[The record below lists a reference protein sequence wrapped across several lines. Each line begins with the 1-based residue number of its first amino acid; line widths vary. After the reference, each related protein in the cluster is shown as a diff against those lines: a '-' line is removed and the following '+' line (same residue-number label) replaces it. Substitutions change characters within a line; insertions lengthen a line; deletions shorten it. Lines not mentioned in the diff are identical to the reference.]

1 MSITKLENTF
11 TLFDTTAQILQ
22 EELDCTYLEALA
34 ETAENLFHGAV
45 IQEEVS
51 EVTKRRLEKE
61 YSKQT
66 ISALQKEEI
75 RKGFQLAI
83 LKGMKDAVQANHQM
97 TPDAIAMF
105 MGYLVGKYTSH
116 LQQLTMLDPAIGTG
130 NLLTAVLNHQPN
142 KKLEAYGVDV
152 DDLLVK
158 LAYNNAN
165 LQEQAISLFNQDG
178 LSNLFVEPVD
188 VVVSDLPVG
197 YYPDDNNAV
206 NFKLRAEEG
215 HSYAHYLFI
224 EQGLRYTKP
233 GGHLLFLVP
242 NSMFEE
248 EESKRVNT
256 LIKEEAYIQGML
268 QLPETMFQNKNH
280 AKSILVLQ
288 KKGIGIEPPK
298 EALLVN
304 LPSFSNM
311 QAMEKIMGQINHWFS
326 EQKNNK

>member
-11 TLFDTTAQILQ
+11 TLFDSTAQILQ

-61 YSKQT
+61 YSKLS
-66 ISALQKEEI
+66 ISSLQKEEI
-75 RKGFQLAI
+75 RKGYQLAI

-105 MGYLVGKYTSH
+105 MGYLVGKYTLH
-116 LQQLTMLDPAIGTG
+116 LQQLTLLDPAIGTG

-142 KKLEAYGVDV
+142 KRLEAFGVDV

-158 LAYNNAN
+158 LAYSNAN

-178 LSNLFVEPVD
+178 LSNLFIEPVD

-197 YYPDDNNAV
+197 YYPDDTNAA
-206 NFKLRAEEG
+206 NFKLKAEEG

-224 EQGLRYTKP
+224 EQSLRYTKP

-242 NSMFEE
+242 NSLFDEE
-248 EESKRVNT
+248 EAKRVNT
-256 LIKEEAYIQGML
+256 LIKDEAYIQGML

-288 KKGIGIEPPK
+288 KKGIGVEPPK

-311 QAMEKIMGQINHWFS
+311 QAMEKIMGQINDWFS
-326 EQKNNK
+326 ARNEKK

>member
-11 TLFDTTAQILQ
+11 TLFDTSAQILQ

-34 ETAENLFHGAV
+34 ETAENMFHGNV
-45 IQEEVS
+45 IQDEVS

-61 YSKQT
+61 YSKLSLQ
-66 ISALQKEEI
+66 SLQKEEI

-83 LKGMKDAVQANHQM
+83 LKGMKDGVQANHQM

-105 MGYLVGKYTSH
+105 MGYLVGKFTAN
-116 LQQLTMLDPAIGTG
+116 LQKMTLLDPAIGTG
-130 NLLTAVLNHQPN
+130 NLLTAVLNHQPD
-142 KKLEAYGVDV
+142 KQLEAFGIDV

-165 LQEQAISLFNQDG
+165 LQEQALSLFNQDS
-178 LSNLFVEPVD
+178 LSNLFMEPVD

-197 YYPDDNNAV
+197 YYPNDENAA
-206 NFKLRAEEG
+206 NYKLKASVG

-224 EQGLRYTKP
+224 EQSLRYTKP
-233 GGHLLFLVP
+233 GGFLFFLVP
-242 NSMFEE
+242 NFMFEE
-248 EESKRVNT
+248 EEAKRVNAF
-256 LIKEEAYIQGML
+256 IKEEGYIQGML

-288 KKGIGIEPPK
+288 KKGIGVEPPK

-311 QAMEKIMGQINHWFS
+311 QAMEKMMGQINHWFA
-326 EQKNNK
+326 EKNKQK

>member
-66 ISALQKEEI
+66 ISALQKEDI